1 VGLLTDYFAAENDD
15 AAGHC
20 LLRGPKAVGLSSV
33 EAKSLDPLVTMATLE
48 GILTG
53 ADPMAIIRE
62 HKNGVVTQ
70 AGEDGPW
77 IVSVR
82 DSVVQTLVPPDSP
95 RLWAVAT
102 QWASTEELVGAEPQ
116 GLYEFLWSF
125 AHLAAWAQAN
135 GQRLYCWMS
144 L

>member
-1 VGLLTDYFAAENDD
+1 VGLLTDYFAAENDAD
-15 AAGHC
+15 AMRC
-20 LLRGPKAVGLSSV
+20 LDHGPKEVGLSSV
-33 EAKSLDPLVTMATLE
+33 EAKSLDPIVTMATLE

-53 ADPMAIIRE
+53 ADPLAIIGE
-62 HKNGVVTQ
+62 PVSAVVAQ

-82 DSVVQTLVPPDSP
+82 EAVVQTLVPPDGP
-95 RLWAVAT
+95 RLWAAAN
-102 QWASTEELVGAEPQ
+102 QWARTDELVAAEPK

-125 AHLAAWAQAN
+125 AHLAVWAQAN
-135 GQRLYCWMS
+135 GQRIYCWMS

>member
-15 AAGHC
+15 SARRC
-20 LLRGPKAVGLSSV
+20 LANGPKVLGLSAV
-33 EAKSLDPLVTMATLE
+33 EANSLEPTVTMATLE

-62 HKNGVVTQ
+62 GKNPVVAD
-70 AGEDGPW
+70 AGAEGPW
-77 IVSVR
+77 VVSIR
-82 DSVVQTLVPPDSP
+82 DSLVQTLVPPDGP
-95 RLWAVAT
+95 RLWAAANR
-102 QWASTEELVGAEPQ
+102 WAKTEELAGSDPQ
-116 GLYEFLWSF
+116 SAYEFLWSL

-135 GQRLYCWMS
+135 GQRVYCWMS